1 MPGNPLTLKHFI
13 VRGRIVQQYRD
24 FFRLIQRVRDP
35 SQKIELQSWI
45 REEFRSRSSITD
57 ITSIESFI
65 IHGHIPTNWVQKS
78 ILAIGS
84 GVSAL
89 VEPWRADSVA
99 VQSEVRYCQG
109 YAYAKYNDKWKISP
123 DSRAP
128 VRFVDED
135 EELAYIILRYRHI
148 HDLIHTILNMP
159 TNMVGEVAVKWI
171 EGQQTRLPMCISGSL
186 LEFLNDETAMN
197 EPDLPINTLPS
208 GERIFT
214 KDELKLYDGS
224 SVKRDAS
231 RAFVTGEF
239 NDGGLVDDVSGLS
252 LDDYLG
258 LAEWSDFYKKDYTF
272 VGKVIAQ
279 EEAEK
284 KSAEKKTFP
293 PCNSEWNKQRH
304 RVWCTDKSGGINR
317 PWVGVPR
324 KLYYPGRQERC
335 ACVRTFGPP
344 SNEPLAK
351 TKNGD
356 LGSRHLKEYPDCPPE
371 SDSCYIK

>member
-1 MPGNPLTLKHFI
+1 MTQDN
-13 VRGRIVQQYRD
+13 
-24 FFRLIQRVRDP
+24 
-35 SQKIELQSWI
+35 
-45 REEFRSRSSITD
+45 SSKKPTD
-57 ITSIESFI
+57 KKEDKKKEDECPIHNLVFI
-65 IHGHIPTNWVQKS
+65 IGTAIVLIYSVYLYNPDWFHEYGKS
-78 ILAIGS
+78 YKVVKAFDS
-84 GVSAL
+84 FFHY
-89 VEPWRADSVA
+89 VE
-99 VQSEVRYCQG
+99 
-109 YAYAKYNDKWKISP
+109 KYSP
-123 DSRAP
+123 
-128 VRFVDED
+128 F
-135 EELAYIILRYRHI
+135 
-148 HDLIHTILNMP
+148 
-159 TNMVGEVAVKWI
+159 
-171 EGQQTRLPMCISGSL
+171 Q
-186 LEFLNDETAMN
+186 EFLNDETAMN

-224 SVKRDAS
+224 SVKRGIYLAILGQVFDVTRGREYYGPNGGYSFFSGKDAS

-258 LAEWSDFYKKDYTF
+258 LAEWSDFYKKDYAF
-272 VGKVIAQ
+272 VGKVIGRFFDKNGKETPAFWELDKKILEAQ